1 MWLELRTEKCLEPAG
16 ENTVVMNIAT
26 VRKLSLLRR
35 DLLGDMLAKL
45 ILENL
50 QTGVDTDDDQ
60 TNATRVLDHVQS

>member
-1 MWLELRTEKCLEPAG
+1 
-16 ENTVVMNIAT
+16 MNIAT